1 MLELKNMDNAYLSL
15 LISAGV
21 IIALAAIGLIA
32 VHFLKKRLGRAIN
45 SIYNLPTSRRQQLQT
60 ILQIALWSANV
71 IIVTA
76 ALLMLLSTFGIDITP
91 LIASAGIA
99 GLALSLGAQTL
110 VKDLIGGI
118 LILVENQYAVGDSI
132 QVGDVIGQVER
143 LTLRV
148 TYVRG
153 VNGYLNTIPNG
164 DLRTFANLT
173 KDWSRALVDVGV
185 ASEEDP
191 ERVLQI
197 LDEIGAAFAQDET
210 FGPLLLEPP
219 QAIGPI
225 SLGDWTIN
233 MRIMVKTLPGKH
245 LEVVRE
251 LQKRILVTFDREG
264 ITMPYPRQ
272 EIFIH
277 HQGSDD
283 P

>member
-1 MLELKNMDNAYLSL
+1 MDKAYISL

-32 VHFLKKRLGRAIN
+32 VQLLKKRLGRTID
-45 SIYNLPTSRRQQLQT
+45 SIHNLPTSRRQQLNT
-60 ILQIALWSANV
+60 IVQIALWSTNV
-71 IIVTA
+71 IIVAA

-148 TYVRG
+148 TYVRD

-173 KDWSRALVDVGV
+173 KDWSRALVDVGI

-191 ERVLQI
+191 DHALRI

-233 MRIMVKTLPGKH
+233 MRIMVKTIPGKH
-245 LEVVRE
+245 LEVARE
-251 LQKRILVTFDREG
+251 LQKRVLVTFDREG

-277 HQGSDD
+277 HQGSVDS
-283 P
+283 